1 MVFRE
6 RFRLLLERKVTIK
19 KNEFDASQIVLKD
32 VINSNNC
39 VVNAWDIDVYLLFWL
54 GPGPA
59 AYTLPP

>member
-1 MVFRE
+1 M
-6 RFRLLLERKVTIK
+6 TIK